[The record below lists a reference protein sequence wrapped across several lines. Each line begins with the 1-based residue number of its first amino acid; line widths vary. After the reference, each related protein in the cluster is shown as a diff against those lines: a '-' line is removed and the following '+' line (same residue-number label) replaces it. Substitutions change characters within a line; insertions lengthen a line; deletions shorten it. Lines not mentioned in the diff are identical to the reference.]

1 MDQGEAG
8 INKKRDWESKIQ
20 NGLRERKSKKMREAR
35 RKSKRKVRG

>member
-35 RKSKRKVRG
+35 REK